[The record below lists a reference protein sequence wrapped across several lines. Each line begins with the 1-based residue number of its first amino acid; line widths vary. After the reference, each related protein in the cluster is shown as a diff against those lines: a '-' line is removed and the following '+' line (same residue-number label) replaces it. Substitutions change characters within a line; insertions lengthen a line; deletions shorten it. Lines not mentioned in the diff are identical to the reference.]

1 VDARLTLPKLNTL
14 GLTIKLTNAFSPL
27 PASEMAPRVLL
38 AFEEIVSVAGELPAA
53 VGENVT
59 VYDALLEVGMLM
71 GRFGPENE
79 YSLLESDSAEIFKA
93 ALPVF
98 ETVNVCVA
106 FCPTTT
112 D

>member
-1 VDARLTLPKLNTL
+1 
-14 GLTIKLTNAFSPL
+14 
-27 PASEMAPRVLL
+27 
-38 AFEEIVSVAGELPAA
+38 
-53 VGENVT
+53 